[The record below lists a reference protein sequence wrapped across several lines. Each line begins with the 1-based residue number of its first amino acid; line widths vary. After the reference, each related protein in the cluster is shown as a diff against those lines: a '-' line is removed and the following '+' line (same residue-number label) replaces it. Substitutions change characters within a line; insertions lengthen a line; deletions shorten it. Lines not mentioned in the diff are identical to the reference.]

1 MNVAAYKGASALAA
15 YEQWQQSISQ
25 NLAYTGVV
33 GYRRD
38 QATFSGLM
46 AEIANLN
53 DGRKVTQSVKGVMP
67 QCSANLDVTPSP
79 MRNTGVQT
87 DFAVDGPGFF
97 RVTRANGTKAYSRSG
112 EFRLNQD
119 RVLVTQKGDVV
130 DGENGPVQFQQQGGE
145 IFINSTGM
153 IVQGTQQIGRIGV
166 FKFDDASKLRRAGDS
181 MLVPSVG
188 QNPIPVENASV
199 LHMVLEESN
208 VRPMKEAIDMVM
220 VSRFYEASRKVI
232 DASDENAGKAI
243 QYLGSSS

>member
-25 NLAYTGVV
+25 NLAYTGVI

-46 AEIANLN
+46 AEVANLH
-53 DGRKVTQSVKGVMP
+53 DGKAVTQSVKGVMP
-67 QCSANLDVTPSP
+67 QYSAILDVTPSP
-79 MRNTGVQT
+79 LHHTGVQT

-97 RVTRANGTKAYSRSG
+97 RVTKPDGTKGYSRSG
-112 EFRLNQD
+112 DFRLNQD
-119 RVLVTQKGDVV
+119 RVLVTQKGYVV

-166 FKFDDASKLRRAGDS
+166 FRFDDPSKLRRAGDS
-181 MLVPSVG
+181 MLEPAVG
-188 QNPIPVENASV
+188 QNAIPVEAASLV
-199 LHMVLEESN
+199 HMALEESN

-232 DASDENAGKAI
+232 DVSDENAGKAV
-243 QYLGSSS
+243 QYLGGSA